1 MDSGGLEL
9 STLTKHMQAVEVGP
23 LHSREL
29 IPSEGMCQE
38 GNLGCSKSYSQMDNC
53 LQ

>member
-9 STLTKHMQAVEVGP
+9 SAVAQHLQAIETGP

-29 IPSEGMCQE
+29 APSEEVLQE
-38 GNLGCSKSYSQMDNC
+38 GNLGCCK
-53 LQ
+53 